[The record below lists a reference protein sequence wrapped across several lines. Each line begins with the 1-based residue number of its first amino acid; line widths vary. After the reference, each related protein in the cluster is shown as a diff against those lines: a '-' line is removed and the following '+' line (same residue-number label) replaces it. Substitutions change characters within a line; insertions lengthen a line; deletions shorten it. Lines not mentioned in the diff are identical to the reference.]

1 MSAQDVRCIPDAPSS
16 TPTRPSAVGCGARVD
31 SGLPVEPGKQLRRQ
45 VLCVGAVLRGDDA
58 AGPLL
63 AKMMQDDPIEGWEV
77 LDGGQ
82 TPEDFTG
89 VVRRDQPDLLL
100 VVDAASMRLE
110 PGSIRRLSEEDVA
123 CDYLMTTHSL
133 PISIMLAELRSSC
146 KEIVFLGIQ
155 PGQID
160 FFSPLTPAVKEAVE
174 WVYAQLA
181 SGGDFSCVPAVS
193 ESGGDVRAG

>member
-1 MSAQDVRCIPDAPSS
+1 MSTQDATCIPNAPASA
-16 TPTRPSAVGCGARVD
+16 TARPSAVDCGDAFASRLAD
-31 SGLPVEPGKQLRRQ
+31 EPDKQLRRQ

-89 VVRRDQPDLLL
+89 VVRRDRPDVLV
-100 VVDAASMRLE
+100 VVDAASMQLE
-110 PGSIRRLSEEDVA
+110 PGSIRQLSEEDVA

-146 KEIVFLGIQ
+146 KEIIFLGIQ
-155 PGQID
+155 PGQTD

-181 SGGDFSCVPAVS
+181 SGGDFSCVPAVF
-193 ESGGDVRAG
+193 EGGGDVRAV